1 MIKIELDK
9 EHGRATFGTFQR
21 IITERGENTV
31 SPFVKALVESVLFF
45 GDGAVE
51 LFISV
56 PSPGI
61 KPAITNHFKVLFR
74 DMLNQAFDEIHGRD
88 GFFNIGIILMTVV
101 MEGYV
106 FAIIAVNT

>member
-1 MIKIELDK
+1 MIKIELYK

-31 SPFVKALVESVLFF
+31 SPFVKALVEFMLFL
-45 GDGAVE
+45 GNGAVE
-51 LFISV
+51 LFVNVS
-56 PSPGI
+56 SSGI
-61 KPAITNHFKVLFR
+61 KPAITNHFKVFFR
-74 DMLNQAFDEIHGRD
+74 DMPNQAFDEIHGRD